1 MAFYTDPNRPF
12 PHRRD
17 LMSLD
22 TIHPKDVPRGK
33 VYQPKDEDLSLK
45 TQDIEKAQPF
55 YHYKRYLEKPTFT
68 VGITDSGHVGGRA
81 RTYYPEMDRRPRD
94 LSLTTADIEYAQPK
108 SVKAKGN
115 RHTDPLQPQYELP
128 SCNVRPAT
136 PPRWNGR
143 HTNDLSDIEL
153 SHPKKLIPDRNYVRD
168 PNDASDIEYA
178 CPNYKRRV
186 HGPLHPESYST
197 SLDVRDISESKRIKP
212 RGTNPLEPVYQVP
225 TSTVTSL
232 PHRWTEEHGTY
243 NVHEGQV
250 EAHTVGPV
258 AGSKPRKLQ
267 WDNGEPL
274 FSLLREDIAGAAPQR
289 WVGAVPFNIY
299 DPPQVKPAISF
310 HDPHDIPGAQVG
322 TLKKG
327 IEGSIRTLNPL
338 DPLQPDY
345 QMLDG
350 ERRPPASPVPN
361 GYIEAERGHPQG
373 PSQMYQS
380 QQPTLQRAG
389 ANSMSLPNLHQ
400 RTRPF
405 DTAHANIGPNGTPLG
420 SAHSSAQNSQRSAQ
434 GTPGGRLQR
443 PDRARSTAAGGGHPR
458 APPPLPR
465 VQSDVV
471 VGAGADKTRQMPPAG
486 QGSFRGQ
493 PPRQEQ
499 APPEYHHQQQVA
511 FDLTQ
516 APSPAGYNR
525 APTPGM
531 QQAE

>member
-1 MAFYTDPNRPF
+1 
-12 PHRRD
+12 
-17 LMSLD
+17 MSLD

-45 TQDIEKAQPF
+45 TQDIERAQPYYPF
-55 YHYKRYLEKPTFT
+55 KRYLEKPTFT
-68 VGITDSGHVGGRA
+68 VGITDPGHVGGKA

-108 SVKAKGN
+108 SVKSKGN

-143 HTNDLSDIEL
+143 HTNDISDIDL
-153 SHPKKLIPDRNYVRD
+153 SHPKKLIPDRNYIRD
-168 PNDASDIEYA
+168 PNDASDIEFA
-178 CPNYKRRV
+178 CPNYRRRV
-186 HGPLHPESYST
+186 HGPTHGESYST
-197 SLDVRDISESKRIKP
+197 SLDVRDISENKRIQP
-212 RGTNPLEPVYQVP
+212 RGTNPLEPVYKVP
-225 TSTVTSL
+225 TTTVTSL
-232 PHRWTEEHGTY
+232 PIRWTEEHGSYDVGMPDT
-243 NVHEGQV
+243 

-267 WDNGEPL
+267 WDNGEPQ

-327 IEGSIRTLNPL
+327 IEGSFRTLNPL

-345 QMLDG
+345 QLLDG
-350 ERRPPASPVPN
+350 QRRPAPAPVPI
-361 GYIEAERGHPQG
+361 GQSGSAPSPYVEAERGHPRG
-373 PSQMYQS
+373 SRSQLEPS

-389 ANSMSLPNLHQ
+389 ANSMSLPDLHQ

-405 DTAHANIGPNGTPLG
+405 DTAMPMPGPNGTPLG
-420 SAHSSAQNSQRSAQ
+420 SAHGSSQHSQRSAG
-434 GTPGGRLQR
+434 GTPGRIQR
-443 PDRARSTAAGGGHPR
+443 PDRLRDTAAGQNKPGR
-458 APPPLPR
+458 VMPPPLPR
-465 VQSDVV
+465 SASDVV
-471 VGAGADKTRQMPPAG
+471 IGAQADHTRQMPGQPGTPAG
-486 QGSFRGQ
+486 KGSFRGQ
-493 PPRQEQ
+493 PPQQ
-499 APPEYHHQQQVA
+499 QQQVA
-511 FDLTQ
+511 FDLTRP
-516 APSPAGYNR
+516 AASPAQYQRGPPMPEMHMNES
-525 APTPGM
+525 P
-531 QQAE
+531 

>member
-1 MAFYTDPNRPF
+1 MT
-12 PHRRD
+12 
-17 LMSLD
+17 LD
-22 TIHPKDVPRGK
+22 TIQPKDVPRGR
-33 VYQPKDEDLSLK
+33 VYEQKDEDLSLK
-45 TQDIEKAQPF
+45 TMDIERAQP
-55 YHYKRYLEKPTFT
+55 YYNHKRYLEKPTFT
-68 VGITDSGHVGGRA
+68 VGITDPGHVGGKA

-115 RHTDPLQPQYELP
+115 RHTDPLQPQYELA

-143 HTNDLSDIEL
+143 HTNDISDIEL
-153 SHPKKLIPDRNYVRD
+153 SNPKKLIPDRNYIRD

-186 HGPLHPESYST
+186 HGPLHRQGHST
-197 SLDVRDISESKRIKP
+197 SLDVRDISENKRTEP
-212 RGTNPLEPVYQVP
+212 RGTNPLEPVYKVP

-232 PHRWTEEHGTY
+232 PIRWTEEGGSY
-243 NVHEGQV
+243 QVHDAET

-258 AGSKPRKLQ
+258 GGSKPRKLQ
-267 WDNGEPL
+267 WDNGEPQ

-327 IEGSIRTLNPL
+327 IEGSVRIWNPL

-345 QMLDG
+345 QLLDG
-350 ERRPPASPVPN
+350 QRRPAASPVPESY
-361 GYIEAERGHPQG
+361 GYVEAERGHPQG
-373 PSQMYQS
+373 PPQLYQS

-405 DTAHANIGPNGTPLG
+405 DTAHASIGPNGTPLG
-420 SAHSSAQNSQRSAQ
+420 SAQNSQRSALSAGP

-443 PDRARSTAAGGGHPR
+443 PDRARSTAAGGAPPR
-458 APPPLPR
+458 AVPPPLPR
-465 VQSDVV
+465 VQSDSAVGL
-471 VGAGADKTRQMPPAG
+471 GAGADQTRQMKPAG

-493 PPRQEQ
+493 PPRRQ
-499 APPEYHHQQQVA
+499 ATPPQQHHHQVA

-516 APSPAGYNR
+516 APSPAAAYQREPMQNDMQEAGYN
-525 APTPGM
+525 
-531 QQAE
+531 